1 MLTHFFKDKEKW
13 KKDAFNR
20 IKNDLLSVKDNRFV
34 QYGQSSTHLVCVY
47 GKSQVGKTTLIL
59 NMIGLKDDECK
70 QSVSDVLRGGVA
82 RGNSSTSTAIIYS
95 QSDTEQY
102 GINIKTIEGTDI
114 TSIKYYSPEEMKGQ
128 LQNIREEV
136 ESNGYP
142 KNAILHIFI
151 PQNYFSQ
158 NVSNDKIV
166 ILDLPGIESRNDKE
180 KAHVE
185 SLMTRYIPLSS
196 VCVITC
202 RADTIQS
209 LENEELPKSIDWK
222 RLSHKFI
229 VAITRSYSCGTIK
242 SFFDK
247 PREMRPE
254 SFCEFVRKRFKDEL
268 AKILGANNNT
278 EFFPLDIGDSFDRLS
293 TNELSNEE
301 DREEIRQ
308 TRDAI
313 LRSLQDSIIKHKG
326 ESFLSAIN
334 DLKEAV
340 NDIDIRKIS
349 DLNDELQKYEKIRKD
364 QTALKA
370 WKEETKSYKE
380 TEIENKEKKLN
391 DLKMNL
397 KNEIGRAIS
406 EFSQSL
412 IDKVKNEVNS
422 KQLFKIKKNGTYFC
436 DKKKDVLKTIF
447 NHLFDGLATC
457 VVSKAQSLMEDN
469 DFEIDFETSHI
480 IMHIYNEKI
489 LNGYEDKL
497 YPKTSGMWLIKM
509 IKKISGDDC
518 KISLNEAY
526 SYIEEIKTIIQ
537 EETSKSI
544 IDPCK
549 ERICNEIEILERNKK
564 VIHELD
570 IEISSIKKGIKEIEA
585 SIHKN
590 EGEMKIVE
598 EQIKRDQQT
607 LEKYMTYAKECYFS
621 QRDEIIK
628 KINSDITPAEK
639 MEYVLFLGV
648 LDKEYKAKINI

>member
-1 MLTHFFKDKEKW
+1 MLTHFFKDKDTW

-20 IKNDLLSVKDNRFV
+20 IKSELLSVKDNRFV
-34 QYGQSSTHLVCVY
+34 QYGQTSTHLVCVY

-70 QSVSDVLRGGVA
+70 QSVSEVLRGGVA

-95 QSDTEQY
+95 QSDTELY

-114 TSIKYYSPEEMKGQ
+114 RPIKYYSPEEMKGQ

-136 ESNGYP
+136 ESNSYH
-142 KNAILHIFI
+142 KNGILHIYI
-151 PQNYFSQ
+151 PQDYFSQ

-180 KAHVE
+180 KAHVQ

-222 RLSHKFI
+222 KLSHKFI

-242 SFFDK
+242 SFFSK
-247 PREMRPE
+247 PREQRSE
-254 SFCEFVRKRFKDEL
+254 GFREFVLKRFKEEL

-278 EFFPLDIGDSFDRLS
+278 EIFPLDIGDSFDRLS
-293 TNELSNEE
+293 TNELRNEE

-334 DLKEAV
+334 DLKRTVDDIDAEKTAKLNEKMQEY
-340 NDIDIRKIS
+340 NDILAKYQTDMEIWGKKRES
-349 DLNDELQKYEKIRKD
+349 YEK
-364 QTALKA
+364 TNL
-370 WKEETKSYKE
+370 
-380 TEIENKEKKLN
+380 EIENE
-391 DLKMNL
+391 
-397 KNEIGRAIS
+397 KNELCHLNENLWTDIYFDAIS
-406 EFSQSL
+406 ELSQSL
-412 IDKVKNEVNS
+412 KG
-422 KQLFKIKKNGTYFC
+422 KIKNC
-436 DKKKDVLKTIF
+436 DNKLDVLKIIDK
-447 NHLFDGLATC
+447 NLSDELREC
-457 VVSKAQSLMEDN
+457 VIRKAQNLIEANELNIDLSKITRNVREKFLSKYGDLLPPEDSN
-469 DFEIDFETSHI
+469 IIVET
-480 IMHIYNEKI
+480 
-489 LNGYEDKL
+489 
-497 YPKTSGMWLIKM
+497 
-509 IKKISGDDC
+509 IKKWFSS
-518 KISLNEAY
+518 KISSYEAY
-526 SYIEEIKTIIQ
+526 RYIEEIQTIVQNEICD
-537 EETSKSI
+537 SI
-544 IDPCK
+544 IKPSEK
-549 ERICNEIEILERNKK
+549 KISNEIKELDSNKK
-564 VIHELD
+564 NIREL
-570 IEISSIKKGIKEIEA
+570 ELKISSIKKDIDEVDALKNE
-585 SIHKN
+585 N